1 MHGTVTAETYVAAK
15 GRHEVPTIF
24 VEGVKRENRQL
35 FLPVGTYWRGGEH
48 RKMRIMNMERHGV
61 GLSWHS
67 KKLIRH
73 QVQPDGLYVRI
84 KT

>member
-1 MHGTVTAETYVAAK
+1 
-15 GRHEVPTIF
+15 
-24 VEGVKRENRQL
+24 
-35 FLPVGTYWRGGEH
+35 
-48 RKMRIMNMERHGV
+48 MRIMNMERHGV